1 MFSPTSAK
9 GRGGSDE
16 MDNTDAP
23 VGTSEKGITSK
34 DYGGRMTCKPAIDQS
49 VGKRCKKFT

>member
-49 VGKRCKKFT
+49 VSKRCKKFT